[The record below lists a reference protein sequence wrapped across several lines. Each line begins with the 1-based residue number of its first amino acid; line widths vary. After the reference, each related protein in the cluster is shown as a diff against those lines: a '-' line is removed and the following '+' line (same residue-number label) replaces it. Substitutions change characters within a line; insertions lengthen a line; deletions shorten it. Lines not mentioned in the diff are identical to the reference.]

1 MTKLIWALVHPSP
14 AINVYPSSRLS
25 PPDLWAPHGSTG
37 GPHLEWPSSS
47 CWVAK
52 NAFWSSTF
60 HLPIFGKGSSPKILD
75 NKKRMWWARPGNVPF
90 LDAFQQPVI
99 ILNPTNGSCVWG
111 RSFSTWCCLQPQNFQ
126 FWCPRNCLEKK
137 HFFEAGWRRSVIGG
151 GFKDF
156 LLFTA
161 ILRKVIQFDQN
172 VSNGCLNHLTL
183 DVVAWS
189 TKTKGHQ
196 KKGPATMN

>member
-1 MTKLIWALVHPSP
+1 MTKQIWALVHPSP

-37 GPHLEWPSSS
+37 GPHLECPFWIYFPLANFWYRIIPKHFGQQKTNVVGSSGKCTFS
-47 CWVAK
+47 RCLPTAGDHLESNQRK
-52 NAFWSSTF
+52 LCLRQILFNLMLLATSELPILMSEKFFGEKTRFWSW
-60 HLPIFGKGSSPKILD
+60 L
-75 NKKRMWWARPGNVPF
+75 KKKCDWWW
-90 LDAFQQPVI
+90 FQ
-99 ILNPTNGSCVWG
+99 G
-111 RSFSTWCCLQPQNFQ
+111 
-126 FWCPRNCLEKK
+126 
-137 HFFEAGWRRSVIGG
+137 
-151 GFKDF
+151 F
-156 LLFTA
+156 LLFTV
-161 ILRKVIQFDQN
+161 ILRKVVQFDQS